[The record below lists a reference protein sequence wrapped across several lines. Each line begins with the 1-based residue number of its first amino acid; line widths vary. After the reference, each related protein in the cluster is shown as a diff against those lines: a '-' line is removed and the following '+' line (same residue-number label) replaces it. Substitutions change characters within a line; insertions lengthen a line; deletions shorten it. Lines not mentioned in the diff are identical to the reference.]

1 VLELDPYN
9 DYEMKEYTFPGN
21 VFSIREVSSK
31 KCFVSIKK
39 EKKSNPNKYEHI
51 TGYLEIC

>member
-1 VLELDPYN
+1 MLELDPYN